1 MSKNTEKPKIV
12 SDILPRGVS
21 SVFRKIGDPLGRR
34 AASFKEISK
43 KLRTAIIISLTMAV
57 FFVFSNAHFSILA
70 PTALS
75 QSTDVERKNLETEL
89 ENLEQEIDGYEK
101 TIMGLQNQTKTL
113 NQSLKLLDA
122 EINKLNLQI
131 KATDIQLQRLDKGI
145 LSLKQNITFTEGDI
159 GRIKLLLGESLQ
171 QIDKDDQE
179 TILELIL
186 RNEKLSDFFN
196 NINALTVLQNE
207 MRENLNKLVE
217 MKTNL
222 ITQKDT
228 LSVERQDVLSLKAIQ
243 QNQKMQLN
251 EKLKEKKS
259 LIAATKGQESKYQD
273 LLKKSKQTAAQ
284 IKSRIFELLG
294 GGELTFGEAYKL
306 AQFASE
312 QTGVR
317 AALILS
323 VLDRESSLGQ
333 NVGRCNWKTAMHPTR
348 DQQIFL
354 DLTSELGIDPNSVS
368 VSCANSDGA
377 YGGAMGP
384 AQFIPSTWAC
394 YGGYVDSVSGT
405 CTSKGGTW
413 SYNSSKDR
421 IGAITGNKPSSPWK
435 NTDAFVATALYLK
448 DVGAAAQTYAAE
460 RKAAAMYYA
469 GSRWKTYLYSYGQ
482 WVVERARSFE
492 EDIKDLLG

>member
-12 SDILPRGVS
+12 SDVLPRGVS
-21 SVFRKIGDPLGRR
+21 SVFQKIGDPLGRR
-34 AASFKEISK
+34 TASFKEIPK
-43 KLRTAIIISLTMAV
+43 KLRTAMIISLTLVV
-57 FFVFSNAHFSILA
+57 FVIFSNAHFSILA

-75 QSTDVERKNLETEL
+75 QSTDAERKNLETEL
-89 ENLEQEIDGYEK
+89 EKLEEEIDGYEK
-101 TIMGLQNQTKTL
+101 TIMGLQDQTKTL

-131 KATDIQLQRLDKGI
+131 KATDIQLQKLDKGI
-145 LSLKQNITFTEGDI
+145 VSVKQDITFTEGDI
-159 GRIKLLLGESLQ
+159 GRIRLLLGESLQ

-217 MKTNL
+217 LKANL

-228 LSVERQDVLSLKAIQ
+228 LSVQRQDVLSLKTIQ
-243 QNQKMQLN
+243 QNQKVQLSA
-251 EKLKEKKS
+251 KQKEKKS
-259 LIAATKGQESKYQD
+259 LVAATKGQESKYQD

-317 AALILS
+317 AALILA

-354 DLTSELGIDPNSVS
+354 NLTTELGIDPNSVS

-384 AQFIPSTWAC
+384 AQFIPSTWAK
-394 YGGYVDSVSGT
+394 Y
-405 CTSKGGTW
+405 
-413 SYNSSKDR
+413 SSR
-421 IGAITGNKPSSPWK
+421 ISAITGNKPASPWR
-435 NTDAFVATALYLK
+435 NVDAFVATALYMK

>member
-1 MSKNTEKPKIV
+1 MSKNTEKPKIL

-21 SVFRKIGDPLGRR
+21 SVFRQIGDPLGRR
-34 AASFKEISK
+34 TASFKEIPK
-43 KLRTAIIISLTMAV
+43 KLRTAVIVSLTVIV
-57 FFVFSNAHFSILA
+57 FVVFSNAKFSILA

-75 QSTDVERKNLETEL
+75 QSTDAERKSLETEL
-89 ENLEQEIDGYEK
+89 DKIQGEIDVYEK
-101 TIMGLQNQTKTL
+101 TIMDLQDQTKTL

-131 KATDIQLQRLDKGI
+131 KATDIQLQKLDKGI
-145 LSLKQNITFTEGDI
+145 VSLKQDINYTEGDI

-207 MRENLNKLVE
+207 MRENLNKLIE
-217 MKTNL
+217 LKTNL

-228 LSVERQDVLSLKAIQ
+228 LSLQRQDVLSLKAIQ
-243 QNQKMQLN
+243 QSQKTQLSA
-251 EKLKEKKS
+251 KQKEKKS

-306 AQFASE
+306 AQFVSE

-317 AALILS
+317 AALILA

-354 DLTSELGIDPNSVS
+354 NLTKELGIDPDSVS

-384 AQFIPSTWAC
+384 AQFIPSTWVK
-394 YGGYVDSVSGT
+394 Y
-405 CTSKGGTW
+405 
-413 SYNSSKDR
+413 SSR
-421 IGAITGNKPSSPWK
+421 ISSITGNKPASPWR
-435 NTDAFVATALYLK
+435 NVDAFAATALYLK